1 MRYSVLLPLLL
12 AIFAPATSLASGE
25 EVAAAPSTIT
35 LHEVGRG
42 VWAAVAIPGKGAGS
56 NAGFVIGDDG
66 VAVVDTFQSAAS
78 AAELLVAIRAR
89 TPLPVRFVVNTHYHL
104 DHVAGNGVFRKA
116 GATIVAQR
124 NVRAWERTENLKW
137 WGASIPPDKKAWV
150 ESLVL
155 PDLVYDDGVELC
167 LGSRKLVVRSLP
179 GHTGSDSIV
188 EVPDAGVVFTGDLF
202 WNHTLPNTTDADTSG
217 WVVTADRLVADAP
230 DATFVPGHGEVGRAA
245 DVRAFRGYLEDL
257 RAAVAA
263 ARERGLEGDALV
275 AAVRPELEPR
285 YSGWAYY
292 EHFVADD
299 ITQTAAEL
307 AGTKRLPA
315 RP

>member
-1 MRYSVLLPLLL
+1 M
-12 AIFAPATSLASGE
+12 
-25 EVAAAPSTIT
+25 
-35 LHEVGRG
+35 
-42 VWAAVAIPGKGAGS
+42 
-56 NAGFVIGDDG
+56 
-66 VAVVDTFQSAAS
+66 
-78 AAELLVAIRAR
+78 
-89 TPLPVRFVVNTHYHL
+89 
-104 DHVAGNGVFRKA
+104 
-116 GATIVAQR
+116 
-124 NVRAWERTENLKW
+124 
-137 WGASIPPDKKAWV
+137 
-150 ESLVL
+150 
-155 PDLVYDDGVELC
+155 
-167 LGSRKLVVRSLP
+167 
-179 GHTGSDSIV
+179 
-188 EVPDAGVVFTGDLF
+188 
-202 WNHTLPNTTDADTSG
+202 
-217 WVVTADRLVADAP
+217 VTADRLVADAP